1 MKKNFFS
8 NFYATTTDF
17 GSGFADYARNSGD
30 FVLDFFRE
38 KYFERD
44 DFSWK

>member
-1 MKKNFFS
+1 MKKKFFS
-8 NFYATTTDF
+8 NFYATTTDC
-17 GSGFADYARNSGD
+17 GSDFADYARNSGY